1 MDSKKGAT
9 PQEVIEKLEKIQK
22 ASKPEGVHALVN
34 ELEKHHFF
42 TDGNVETLEVQM
54 EVRNKIDQLLGSA
67 KILSNIA
74 LKGKIETLHQKLGG
88 VIEAKEKRAET
99 PPPRPSE
106 EEAEEIEEE
115 MIEEMIPKTVP
126 KTVTEKSAESHGSS
140 AGETST
146 VTEESSKSQL
156 EKVEE
161 KIEKVE
167 TVNPASVLLRRTLK
181 NPDDLGEPENQTK
194 DPTML
199 ALVQLMKAEGLWPN
213 GKKFDQ
219 DKFNGLSILL
229 QSSEK
234 IPSASQTKKI
244 KEARESGVQTSDD
257 MDKKIFELE
266 EKADK
271 IEGEI
276 DTLNGQIAQQTTI
289 MQSMRGQVKPED
301 KNKLEQLNE
310 KLTKEKQDQRELKN
324 RLKIYK
330 EVQPFFGGNK
340 LSPRQLLLKVMQFT
354 QGEEKDLKNL
364 GERADRLVSAQEK
377 EMAPNSKWDIIS
389 QLIKPSLKATLGE
402 LTKTE
407 ELKELKVEELEALA
421 GLGGNPD
428 GLAVWV
434 GKLKE
439 NAKNVVPAVMAYLQ
453 MAIVDGK
460 LNIMSR
466 GRAME
471 LLDNLRKIRNK
482 LITKKVNGN
491 PDLLNAKPQVRM
503 QAYLNE
509 MNAWDEKSVQLNRN
523 VIDDLVMKSYASKAS
538 KAIVGSVALG
548 TLVPWIGL
556 PAIGSAISYLGW
568 GTLANIGIVG
578 AHAGGKKMVKAF
590 APEAETA
597 YGHTIT
603 RMAGVWLMGPVGLA
617 APEIIKGL
625 KFMFA
630 KRKEIQEG
638 AAKTGRVAAAT
649 AGVSWAITK
658 GAGKALAWPFKKVFG
673 RKIA

>member
-1 MDSKKGAT
+1 MDPKKSPAT
-9 PQEVIEKLEKIQK
+9 QEMLGQLEKIQK
-22 ASKPEGVHALVN
+22 ASKPDEVHALVD
-34 ELEKHHFF
+34 ELEQNHFF
-42 TDGNVETLEVQM
+42 TDGNLETLEMQR
-54 EVRNKIDQLLGSA
+54 EVRNKIDHLLGNI
-67 KILSNIA
+67 KIISNDR
-74 LKGKIETLHQKLGG
+74 LKGRIESLHQKLGEMIG
-88 VIEAKEKRAET
+88 AKEKRMET
-99 PPPRPSE
+99 PPPPPSE
-106 EEAEEIEEE
+106 EEMEEIEEE
-115 MIEEMIPKTVP
+115 MIEESIPKTVQEA
-126 KTVTEKSAESHGSS
+126 TTETEGALQAETENLSAEIEQSV
-140 AGETST
+140 AIKTDQEVVRET
-146 VTEESSKSQL
+146 E
-156 EKVEE
+156 
-161 KIEKVE
+161 E
-167 TVNPASVLLRRTLK
+167 TVNPGMILLKRTLK
-181 NPDDLGEPENQTK
+181 NPDDLGETERDTK
-194 DPTML
+194 DPTMV
-199 ALVQLMKAEGLWPN
+199 ALVQLMKAEALWPN

-219 DKFNGLSILL
+219 DKFDGLSALL

-234 IPSASQTKKI
+234 IPSASQAKKI

-276 DTLNGQIAQQTTI
+276 ETLNGQIAQQTTI

-301 KNKLEQLNE
+301 KKKLEELNE
-310 KLTKEKQDQRELKN
+310 KLTKEKQGQRELKN

-364 GERADRLVSAQEK
+364 GERADRLVSAQERQ
-377 EMAPNSKWDIIS
+377 MAPESKWDKIS
-389 QLIKPSLKATLGE
+389 RFVKPSLKATLGE
-402 LTKTE
+402 LSKTE
-407 ELKELKVEELEALA
+407 ELKDLKGEELETLA
-421 GLGGNPD
+421 GLSGNPD

-439 NAKNVVPAVMAYLQ
+439 NAKNVVPVVMAYLQ
-453 MAIVDGK
+453 MTIVDGK
-460 LNIMSR
+460 LNIISR

-471 LLDNLRKIRNK
+471 LLGNLRKIRNK

-538 KAIVGSVALG
+538 KAIVGGVALG

-568 GTLANIGIVG
+568 GTLAKIGLVG
-578 AHAGGKKMVKAF
+578 AHAGGKKMIKAF
-590 APEAETA
+590 APEAESA

-603 RMAGVWLMGPVGLA
+603 RMTGMWLMGPIGLA
-617 APEIIKGL
+617 APELIKGL
-625 KFMFA
+625 KFMFE
-630 KRKEIQEG
+630 KRKEIREG
-638 AAKTGRVAAAT
+638 AIKTGKVASAT

-658 GAGKALAWPFKKVFG
+658 GAGKVLAWPFKKAFG
-673 RKIA
+673 KKAA